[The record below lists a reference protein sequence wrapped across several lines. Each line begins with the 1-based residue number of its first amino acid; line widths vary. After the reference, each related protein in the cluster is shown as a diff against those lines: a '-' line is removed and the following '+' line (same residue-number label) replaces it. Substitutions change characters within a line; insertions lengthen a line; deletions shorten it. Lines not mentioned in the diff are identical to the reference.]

1 MSITYKHTYNVTNIY
16 NAFKKNRV
24 NAVSYLGTS
33 NNEKLEPDS
42 SAYLSYINNS
52 TETYIYAR
60 KSSPT
65 IDDDTD
71 KNYAYLKVGDTTYNF
86 YHGHAYTYTETVTG
100 NGIKPILIA
109 YDFRRRGI
117 KCLQRNQHLQLSYKP
132 SSHRFPR

>member
-1 MSITYKHTYNVTNIY
+1 MSITYEHKYDVTYIY
-16 NAFKKNRV
+16 NKFKKNRV

-33 NNEKLEPDS
+33 NNRKLEPDS

-65 IDDDTD
+65 IDGDKD

-100 NGIKPILIA
+100 NGVKPIL
-109 YDFRRRGI
+109 
-117 KCLQRNQHLQLSYKP
+117 
-132 SSHRFPR
+132 